1 MGIILFLMKF
11 LAIIAA
17 VFALEDTE
25 LAKVVK
31 KATPNKAAIEAEVK
45 KFAAKMKDLKA
56 TIKKLDA
63 QDKKIVKAFYKKHAM
78 KVKGWMKQRAA
89 MKKKLIATMKL
100 AKAAL
105 KKAGI
110 KKHVKALQAMDKK
123 LKATVKADLK
133 AFVAEAK
140 KLQKARQ

>member
-1 MGIILFLMKF
+1 MG
-11 LAIIAA
+11 
-17 VFALEDTE
+17 
-25 LAKVVK
+25 
-31 KATPNKAAIEAEVK
+31 
-45 KFAAKMKDLKA
+45 MKDLKK

-63 QDKKIVKAFYKKHAM
+63 EDRKIAKAFFKKHAK

-89 MKKKLIATMKL
+89 MKKKLIKTLKL

-123 LKATVKADLK
+123 LKATVKKDLK
-133 AFVAEAK
+133 AFIKEGMKLDKVRRAVAK
-140 KLQKARQ
+140 KMLTKPVK